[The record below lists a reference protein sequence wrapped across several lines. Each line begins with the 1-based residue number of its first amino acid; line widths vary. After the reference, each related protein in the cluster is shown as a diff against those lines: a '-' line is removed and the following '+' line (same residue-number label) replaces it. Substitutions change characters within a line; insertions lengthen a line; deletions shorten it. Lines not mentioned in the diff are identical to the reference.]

1 MDFFNDIHRQAS
13 KLKTIL
19 EESQTEKSKE
29 LDNFKKTFKVRFY
42 AGEWIHVKINWRIE
56 TDKHP
61 LLYKQEEAAK
71 EEKDA
76 LEKIAVILANLTSR
90 KTAMVR

>member
-1 MDFFNDIHRQAS
+1 M
-13 KLKTIL
+13 L
-19 EESQTEKSKE
+19 ENGLNISRS
-29 LDNFKKTFKVRFY
+29 
-42 AGEWIHVKINWRIE
+42 IE

-71 EEKDA
+71 EDKDA

-90 KTAMVR
+90 KTAMVSWLISSILGVSDEFRTASSFWYLTLNLNL